1 MRSKLSRLKT
11 TADKLWSKI
20 VRQGGVCAICGSQ
33 KHLNAHHIISRR
45 FTPLRW
51 DLKNGVCLCVL
62 HHKFSKDAV
71 HNNPLTII
79 DWFKDNTEVE
89 NYLRLGVLQK
99 RKKITKDAI
108 NDVIKHLQKGVR

>member
-51 DLKNGVCLCVL
+51 DLKNGVCLCVRC
-62 HHKFSKDAV
+62 HKFSIRAV

-99 RKKITKDAI
+99 RKKINIDAI